1 MRASI
6 SLANNQELS
15 EVQQFW
21 YRIYVEE
28 MRRHISDPLTNH
40 SARSLH
46 DPLACVGDLFIAR
59 DEEHQVIATLMTTVA
74 NNDLGKYEHLYAI
87 DQLDEQARARSSIT
101 TKLMVAPNYRKT
113 RVPMLIATTTYR
125 HLLSRGVTTD
135 YIDCNDHLVGF
146 FERLGYKPHRGR
158 ITHQDY
164 GAVNSMV
171 LQLRDEANMERT
183 GSPLLKHL
191 RDFNQ
196 QTKQKSQEA
205 SHAA

>member
-6 SLANNQELS
+6 SLANNQELT

-28 MRRHISDPLTNH
+28 MRRHISDPLTDH
-40 SARSLH
+40 GARSLH
-46 DPLACVGDLFIAR
+46 DPLAHAGDLFIAR
-59 DEEHQVIATLMTTVA
+59 DEQRQVIATLMTTVA
-74 NNDLGKYEHLYAI
+74 KNDLGKYEHLYGI
-87 DQLDEQARARSSIT
+87 DQLDAHERARSSIT
-101 TKLMVAPNYRKT
+101 TKLMVAPDYRKT
-113 RVPMLIATTTYR
+113 RIPMLIATTTYR
-125 HLLSRGVTTD
+125 HLLSAGVDTD

-171 LQLRDEANMERT
+171 LQLRDEAHMARV
-183 GSPLLKHL
+183 GSPLLKPL
-191 RDFNQ
+191 QNFNQ
-196 QTKQKSQEA
+196 QTNKKSQEA